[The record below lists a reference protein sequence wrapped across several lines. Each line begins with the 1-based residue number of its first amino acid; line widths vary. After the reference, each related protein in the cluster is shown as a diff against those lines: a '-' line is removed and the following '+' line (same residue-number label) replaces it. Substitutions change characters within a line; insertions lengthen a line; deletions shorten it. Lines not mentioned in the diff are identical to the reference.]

1 MAMVRKKTETL
12 GQKLLIAL
20 VWLGMTVLAIIPMI
34 NIFIEAFS
42 EGAWAFVDNITD
54 EMAIHALWLSFKTA
68 LIVVP
73 ITVVFGVLFAWLTVR
88 FDFVGKFVLPV
99 ILDLPFAVSPVM
111 VGMAFMVL
119 YNPETGMGGWLQENG
134 IKVLFSPIA
143 IIMVSLFVST
153 PFVARTLIPLMQQ
166 QSIDTEEAALTLG
179 ASKWRM
185 FWTVTLPS
193 LKWGIILGAVLS
205 LARTLG
211 EFGAVAVVSGNIR
224 GETNTLP
231 LHVDVLFNDYNQSG
245 AFAVASVLVV
255 LALFNLGLRLIAEK
269 KIG

>member
-1 MAMVRKKTETL
+1 MAMARKSPNTW

-20 VWLGMTVLAIIPMI
+20 AWLGMVVLAIIPMV
-34 NIFIEAFS
+34 NIFIEAFA
-42 EGAWAFVDNITD
+42 EGAGAFVDNITHD
-54 EMAIHALWLSFKTA
+54 MTTHALWLSLKTA
-68 LIVVP
+68 MIVVP
-73 ITVVFGVLFAWLTVR
+73 ITVVFGVMFAWLTVR
-88 FDFVGKFVLPV
+88 FDFVGKSVLPV

-119 YNPETGMGGWLQENG
+119 YNPETGTGLWLQEQG

-143 IIMVSLFVST
+143 IVMVSLFVST

-185 FWTVTLPS
+185 FLTVTLPS
-193 LKWGIILGAVLS
+193 LKWGILLGAVLS

-211 EFGAVAVVSGNIR
+211 EFGAVAVVSGSIR

-231 LHVDVLFNDYNQSG
+231 LHVDVLFNDYNQAG

-255 LALFNLGLRLIAEK
+255 LALFNLLLRLVAER